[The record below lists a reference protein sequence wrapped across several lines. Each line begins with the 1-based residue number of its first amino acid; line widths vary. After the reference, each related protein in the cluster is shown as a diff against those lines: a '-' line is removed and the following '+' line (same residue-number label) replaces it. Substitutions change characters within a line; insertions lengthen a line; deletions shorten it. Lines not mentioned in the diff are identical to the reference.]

1 MMKKNAKHDSGFVI
15 LFAVTCAALLLS
27 IALGVG
33 AIAEKEVKFRTS
45 AAATNHAFFA
55 ADTGIE
61 CALNNNKSGDTAF
74 TDGPPGSISC
84 LGGPPIPLEGS
95 SSPWSFVL
103 PGLGATDACALVTV
117 TKNPPFTTVVSKGYN
132 SGNDLCEPIGGN
144 RVERELR
151 VVFSTITE
159 EFIHPIGWWT
169 FDENCGP
176 TVFDSSDSGTNDG
189 AWSNVSDTHYVP
201 SLGGF
206 AGQFDATNNDYVY
219 LNDPASL
226 QPTSAVTVAAWFK
239 VPPPPSSPTGRI
251 FRKRL
256 YGYGLDMNGGWVS
269 FNAYDIA
276 KTNHSI
282 TSAAN
287 YNDGEWHHAVGVY
300 DGITVELYIDGSPE
314 SSVSFPPSPGIY
326 YESGGI
332 AIGKDGN
339 GASGQFTGLID
350 DVRLYDVPLTEIEVS
365 NLYDGTL
372 H

>member
-1 MMKKNAKHDSGFVI
+1 MMKKNTKHNSGFVI
-15 LFAVTCAALLLS
+15 LFAVTLAALLLS

-33 AIAEKEVKFRTS
+33 TIAEKEVRFRTS

-61 CALNNNKSGDTAF
+61 CALDNNKSGDIAF
-74 TDGPPGSISC
+74 TDGGPGTISC
-84 LGGPPIPLEGS
+84 LGGSIPLEGS

-103 PGLGATDACALVTV
+103 PGLGATNACATVTV

-132 SGNDLCEPIGGN
+132 SGNDLCESAGGN

-169 FDENCGP
+169 FDEGSGP
-176 TVFDSSDSGTNDG
+176 TAFDSSDSGTNDG
-189 AWSNVSDTHYVP
+189 SWNGSGTHYA
-201 SLGGF
+201 SALGGY
-206 AGQFDATNNDYVY
+206 AGQFAAANNDYVY
-219 LNDPASL
+219 LNDPSSL
-226 QPTSAVTVAAWFK
+226 QPTSAVTVAAWFQT
-239 VPPPPSSPTGRI
+239 SSPTQRI

-256 YGYGLDMNGGWVS
+256 YGYGLDMNGGRVS

-282 TSAAN
+282 TSSAT

-314 SSVSFPPSPGIY
+314 NSVLFSAPAGIY
-326 YESGGI
+326 YEPGGI

-350 DVRLYDVPLTEIEVS
+350 DVRLYDVPLTETEVS